1 MKLFDHPIWFLLN
14 KEIIL
19 IRKSV
24 AVLVLAI
31 LLPII
36 QLLVLPFAA
45 RYEISNIRLVI
56 ISSSKDANE
65 NLSTLSKIHQSRLF
79 NIVGEAPN
87 FTIAKK
93 LIDKGDADGII
104 HLRREFN
111 TINAFVAFDAINM
124 QKAVIADAYL
134 NSILEMNNIENQ
146 NNTILPTTY
155 ITMRYNPMMDYTYFT
170 VPGILA
176 FLVTMLGVY
185 LAALTITAE
194 VESGTI
200 HQLFVTPVSKTTIL
214 LSKQLPIFLI
224 CVFVFSCGLIL
235 MRYFYG
241 IKIQGSIVL
250 IYTFLFIYLFAI
262 IGVGL
267 VISILCKK
275 TIEATVISF
284 FLMLLSILTC
294 GLFFPRDT
302 MPQFGQII
310 ADYLN
315 PVTHFVEFQRS
326 IILKNCTFTQVSY
339 NFLAITILCVISN
352 FVAYNLLGKNNR

>member
-45 RYEISNIRLVI
+45 RYEISNIRLVL

-65 NLSTLSKIHQSRLF
+65 NLTTLSKIHQSRLF
-79 NIVGEAPN
+79 NIIGEAPN
-87 FTIAKK
+87 FITAKR
-93 LIDKGDADGII
+93 IVDKGDADGVL
-104 HLRREFN
+104 HLRRDADIVN
-111 TINAFVAFDAINM
+111 TFVAFDAINM
-124 QKAVIADAYL
+124 QKAIVADAYL
-134 NSILEMNNIENQ
+134 NSILEPNIMGNENK
-146 NNTILPTTY
+146 NFLPTTY
-155 ITMRYNPMMDYTYFT
+155 TTMRYNPMMDYTYFT

-185 LAALTITAE
+185 LSALTITAE

-200 HQLFVTPVSKTTIL
+200 HQLFVTPVSKIAIL
-214 LSKQLPIFLI
+214 LSKQIPIFLI
-224 CVFVFSCGLIL
+224 CVFVFTSGLIL

-241 IKIQGSIVL
+241 IKIQGSIAL
-250 IYTFLFIYLFAI
+250 IFAFLFIYILAI

-267 VISILCKK
+267 VISLSCKK

-302 MPQFGQII
+302 MPQVGQII

-326 IILKNCTFTQVSY
+326 IILKNCTFTQVAY
-339 NFLAITILCVISN
+339 NFVAITILCLISN
-352 FVAYNLLGKNNR
+352 FVAYYLLGKNNR